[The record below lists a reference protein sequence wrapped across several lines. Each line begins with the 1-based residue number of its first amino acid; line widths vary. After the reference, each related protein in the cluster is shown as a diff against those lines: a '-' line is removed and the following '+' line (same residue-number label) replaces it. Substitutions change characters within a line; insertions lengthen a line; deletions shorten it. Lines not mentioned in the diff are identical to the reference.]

1 MSKRC
6 LLIQPGAFGDIFLC
20 VPIAKYYSDAGY
32 KVYWPVTNKFFST
45 LKYFP
50 YVNPILLSEDVLDQ
64 DWLRSDVMKI
74 LPMLDQYDKIVNLA
88 DRGPHPTAQQP
99 WENFEQCKYRLAEV
113 PFAEKNNLSW
123 QRNKNKEKELFNL
136 LGLSDQDEY
145 AVVHKIDSR
154 NEVAEVPNINLRV
167 VEVREIEGFNIPDW
181 FLVFSKAKQIFC
193 IESSIHQFL
202 DGVVNYLPEE
212 RFLLKRPSVNDNCR
226 FTVSSHWKLD
236 YIGEKSRI
244 QG

>member
-1 MSKRC
+1 MNKC
-6 LLIQPGAFGDIFLC
+6 LIIQPGAFGDIFLC
-20 VPIAKYYSDAGY
+20 APIAKYYSDAGY
-32 KVYWPVTNKFFST
+32 KVYWPATRKFIST
-45 LKYFP
+45 LEYFP
-50 YVNPILLSEDVLDQ
+50 YVYPLVLSDEVFDQ

-74 LPMLDQYDKIVNLA
+74 LPSVKSYDKVVNLA
-88 DRGPHPTAQQP
+88 DRGPHPTAQQF
-99 WENFEQCKYRLAEV
+99 WENFEQCKYRVSGV
-113 PFAEKNNLSW
+113 PFNKKNNLSW
-123 QRNKNKEKELFNL
+123 QRNEKKEQELFNF
-136 LGLSDQDEY
+136 LGLNEDEEY
-145 AVVHKIDSR
+145 AVVHRIDSR
-154 NEVAEVPNINLRV
+154 NEVAEVPDINLRV